1 MKITQQWAVHSA
13 HLSRPQHSPSPYL
26 CQGVQ
31 QWVSGL
37 QWKLCNSGLCAVHT
51 CPSPCPPRHFPLHPP
66 MPGGTRI
73 QQWAVRSAHLSLPQL
88 FPLHP
93 PMPGGTRVQ
102 QWAVHSR
109 ASAVHTCSFLCPTLP
124 PPPSHTRGY
133 NSAGNPETSSLPA
146 SVAALAHTPYL
157 CSRPVTNLCTRTEVG
172 LPSLSSSMLLYL
184 QTDSREGC
192 LGPPPRTLN

>member
-51 CPSPCPPRHFPLHPP
+51 CPSPCPPRH
-66 MPGGTRI
+66 
-73 QQWAVRSAHLSLPQL
+73 